1 MEDGT
6 MKLDFKCLSVL
17 DRCMP
22 SDSHSV
28 VLDSA
33 TSWTAACQASLS
45 VEFCR
50 QEYCSGLPFPSPGMY
65 ARTLLK
71 KLGLATV
78 SDYSYHC
85 FPIVEVIPTQ
95 KITFKQFTNN

>member
-50 QEYCSGLPFPSPGMY
+50 QEYCSGLPFPSPGDLPNPGIKAASPMSP
-65 ARTLLK
+65 A
-71 KLGLATV
+71 LAG
-78 SDYSYHC
+78 
-85 FPIVEVIPTQ
+85 
-95 KITFKQFTNN
+95 TFFTTAT